1 MPTLSIVIPVYFNET
16 SLPSLEIALNALETD
31 LASKGFGLELIFV
44 NDGSRDR
51 SLEIL
56 RAMQMQRPS
65 NIVLNHLAN
74 RGSMAAIQTGLVR
87 VTGDCF
93 TYLAA
98 DLQDPP
104 EMLVE
109 MVEHW
114 RAGDRFVVRTRSSRT
129 DPVTSRFFAW
139 LNYRMVRLLIM
150 PTYPVG
156 GFDMAI
162 MDRVFL
168 LHLVRCGYNKNLA
181 MFAWS
186 LGIPARIMSYHR
198 REREHGT
205 SMWTFRKKVNY
216 FIDSSIGFSV
226 RPMRLASTLGFFIAV
241 ACFMYA
247 LVVVAGKFL
256 GWIDVPGFTA
266 LAAMLGFLNG
276 CSFMFLG
283 LLGEYTWRIY
293 QEMDRHADAVVE
305 EVHLDQDALPTASG
319 EAAKY
324 YHSNE

>member
-1 MPTLSIVIPVYFNET
+1 MSMPTLSIVVPVYFNES
-16 SLPSLEIALNALETD
+16 SLSSLESALAELESG
-31 LASKGFGLELIFV
+31 LCAKGIGLELIFV
-44 NDGSRDR
+44 NDGSLDR

-56 RAMQMQRPS
+56 GEMQARRPATV
-65 NIVLNHLAN
+65 VLNHLAN
-74 RGSMAAIQTGLVR
+74 RGSMSAIKTGLTR

-104 EMLVE
+104 DLLVE

-114 RAGDRFVVRTRSSRT
+114 KAGDRFVVRTRSSRT
-129 DPVTSRFFAW
+129 DPPLSKFFAW
-139 LNYRMVRLLIM
+139 LNYRLVRLLVM
-150 PTYPVG
+150 PTYPIG
-156 GFDMAI
+156 GFDMAV
-162 MDRVFL
+162 MDKVFL
-168 LHLVRCGYNKNLA
+168 PHLLRCGYNKNLA

-198 REREHGT
+198 REREHGK

-226 RPMRLASTLGFFIAV
+226 RPMRLASTLGFIIAV
-241 ACFMYA
+241 ACFLYVI
-247 LVVVAGKFL
+247 VVVAGKLL

-276 CSFMFLG
+276 CAFVFLG

-293 QEMDRHADAVVE
+293 QEMDSHADAVIE
-305 EVHLDQDALPTASG
+305 EIFPQGGRP
-319 EAAKY
+319 
-324 YHSNE
+324 

>member
-1 MPTLSIVIPVYFNET
+1 MPTLSIVIPVYFNEG
-16 SLPSLEIALNALETD
+16 SLPSLEGALNALESE
-31 LASKGFGLELIFV
+31 LSSKGLGLELIFV
-44 NDGSRDR
+44 NDGSRDL

-56 RAMQMQRPS
+56 RKMQARRPA

-74 RGSMAAIQTGLVR
+74 RGSMAAIQTGLAR
-87 VTGDCF
+87 MTGQCF

-114 RAGDRFVVRTRSSRT
+114 RAGDRFVVRTRSSRS
-129 DPVTSRFFAW
+129 DPAVSRFFAW
-139 LNYRMVRLLIM
+139 LNYRLIRMLIM

-162 MDRVFL
+162 MDRAFL
-168 LHLVRCGYNKNLA
+168 PHLLRCGYNKNLA

-198 REREHGT
+198 REREHGK

-226 RPMRLASTLGFFIAV
+226 RPMRLASTLGFFVAV
-241 ACFMYA
+241 VCFGYT
-247 LVVVAGKFL
+247 LLVVAGKFL
-256 GWIDVPGFTA
+256 GWIEVPGFTA

-276 CSFMFLG
+276 CAFMFLG

-293 QEMDRHADAVVE
+293 QEMDRHAESIVE
-305 EVHLDQDALPTASG
+305 EIFPERSAFHRGGDDTSQS
-319 EAAKY
+319 Y
-324 YHSNE
+324 

>member
-56 RAMQMQRPS
+56 RAMQMRRPS

-74 RGSMAAIQTGLVR
+74 RGSMAAIQTGLAR

-139 LNYRMVRLLIM
+139 LNYRLVRLLIM

-168 LHLVRCGYNKNLA
+168 PHLMRCGYNKNLA

-276 CSFMFLG
+276 CAFMFLG

-293 QEMDRHADAVVE
+293 QEMDRHADAIVE
-305 EVHLDQDALPTASG
+305 EIHPDQDTL
-319 EAAKY
+319 
-324 YHSNE
+324 

>member
-1 MPTLSIVIPVYFNET
+1 MPILSIVIPVYFNEA

-56 RAMQMQRPS
+56 REMQLRRPV

-74 RGSMAAIQTGLVR
+74 RGSMSAIQTGLVR

-114 RAGDRFVVRTRSSRT
+114 RGGDRFVVRTRSSRS
-129 DPVTSRFFAW
+129 DPALSQFFAW
-139 LNYRMVRLLIM
+139 LNYRLVRLLIM
-150 PTYPVG
+150 PTYPIG

-162 MDRVFL
+162 MDRAFL
-168 LHLVRCGYNKNLA
+168 PHLLRCGYNKNLA

-198 REREHGT
+198 QEREHGT

-226 RPMRLASTLGFFIAV
+226 RPMRLASSLGFIIAF
-241 ACFMYA
+241 ACFCYTVI
-247 LVVVAGKFL
+247 VVTGKLL
-256 GWIDVPGFTA
+256 GWIHVPGFTA

-276 CSFMFLG
+276 CAFMFLG

-305 EVHLDQDALPTASG
+305 EILTEPANKDG
-319 EAAKY
+319 F
-324 YHSNE
+324 